1 MDHKSVKQMQKDL
14 QKTIEGLVGFT
25 GNFENTING
34 IKKNLSKE
42 EAAKLD
48 KEMKEKKVI
57 ESVNKIRQ
65 QVMSLR
71 KTKF

>member
-1 MDHKSVKQMQKDL
+1 MDHKAVKQMQKDL

-25 GNFENTING
+25 GNFEKTING

-65 QVMSLR
+65 QVINLR